1 MWLPVKW
8 HCTLVRVC
16 TVYTDST
23 SRRQQFHEAK
33 YQPCSNQTALSVH
46 YFSGYEITRYKK
58 KILLFFNIKKK
69 GYSHS
74 LRITCDMNTV
84 NLLESSEYRYI
95 KAINNNNNSSY
106 LKPVLQKKS
115 NNKSNAEK
123 KKDTTNIAANN
134 NHINKKQGSKGVRTE
149 IRELSF
155 NKWILLLLALFA
167 EMETLQTG
175 QTNKEATKDRQT
187 DTVSHWILTSCQPQ
201 RVSLRTNG
209 QI

>member
-1 MWLPVKW
+1 M
-8 HCTLVRVC
+8 RVC

-46 YFSGYEITRYKK
+46 YFSGYEITRYK

-95 KAINNNNNSSY
+95 KAINNNNNNNSY

-155 NKWILLLLALFA
+155 NK
-167 EMETLQTG
+167 
-175 QTNKEATKDRQT
+175 
-187 DTVSHWILTSCQPQ
+187 
-201 RVSLRTNG
+201 
-209 QI
+209 